1 MVKVKAL
8 YTFAHSKSLSGLRQ
22 KEEVFEC
29 SIDEVEHLNA
39 IHDFD
44 LVKVLEDEKT
54 EKEPKKEPKKRKKGA
69 SDSDSK
75 AVSDQVD
82 G

>member
-1 MVKVKAL
+1 MAKVKAL

-22 KEEVFEC
+22 KDEVFEC

-39 IHDFD
+39 IHEFD
-44 LVKVLEDEKT
+44 LVEVLEDEKT
-54 EKEPKKEPKKRKKGA
+54 EKEPKKETKKRKKGA

>member
-1 MVKVKAL
+1 MAKVKAL

-22 KEEVFEC
+22 KDEVFEC
-29 SIDEVEHLNA
+29 STDEVEHLNA
-39 IHDFD
+39 IHEFE
-44 LVKVLEDEKT
+44 LVKVLEDEVT
-54 EKEPKKEPKKRKKGA
+54 DNAPKKESRKRKKGA
-69 SDSDSK
+69 SDNDSK